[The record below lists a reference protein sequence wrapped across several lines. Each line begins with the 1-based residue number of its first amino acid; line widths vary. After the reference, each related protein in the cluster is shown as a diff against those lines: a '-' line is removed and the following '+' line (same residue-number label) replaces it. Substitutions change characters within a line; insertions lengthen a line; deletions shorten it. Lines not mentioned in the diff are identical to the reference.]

1 MKILE
6 KELKE
11 KIKMFENKTIIVQF
25 ENFIQARFEFYNTH
39 INYNTKTGFLHIEDS
54 KNNNEIRINIVSAIK
69 IDLIGSLLNIKLDNS
84 IEIRIMIK

>member
-54 KNNNEIRINIVSAIK
+54 KNDNEIRINIVSAIK

>member
-6 KELKE
+6 KDLKE

-54 KNNNEIRINIVSAIK
+54 KNDNEIRINIVSAIK
-69 IDLIGSLLNIKLDNS
+69 MDLTSSLLSIKLDNS
-84 IEIRIMIK
+84 IEFKIFKK